1 MLRRNRLSIFI
12 FCILFTCIQNIYAQ
26 DFTKDDQE
34 ILELKDKRTLG
45 KDNKLLKYLKSDNKQ
60 ARILTLI
67 ALANI
72 ADSNTV
78 DDIGKILLTDPENEV
93 RMAASFALGEIPCRR
108 SPGYLLKSLETEKDI
123 SAIGE
128 ILSDIGKT
136 GDENDLRLIN
146 QYETADDFTKGMIAI
161 SIARFGTRKI
171 RSQEAI
177 DKLINL
183 EMSIKNEPYKFYYA
197 YSFNRAGDKTLLIN
211 AKKEIEALCSMSYNK
226 TRIFAYSALGKLQD
240 DSYMSFILRNFDS
253 EKDWRVE
260 VNMLVAAGNLKINEN
275 NFNDSLLEIL
285 TNAVTDNPNDNVSI
299 TACQTIAKLFSG
311 AEKSNQYLQTIQ
323 ERLEWILIPNKA
335 VDWQIKAE
343 AIKTLAK
350 IFKDDY
356 RISLFQL
363 YSDAG
368 ENYDLKAEIIRSFAS
383 MDNALVYKE
392 IRDTISA
399 DVQRYNK
406 LHPNKDG
413 SMIGSE
419 DLAKLYRAFVE
430 CLSDLGPKLE
440 GEDRNTLRLI
450 FSEFMSSRNT
460 AIVDVCLTSLQDS
473 LYLQYREETGKIMM
487 FDYPELKLPQ
497 DADVMQLYIQTLG
510 ALKVNDAVET
520 LKKNLS
526 SENYDIAKASAD
538 ALKNITG
545 KDYESQIKAPKYRTD
560 FDWDFIHR
568 FPDFK
573 TATVHTSVGDVKIE
587 LLYKDAPFTA
597 MNFVKLA
604 MKHFYDNTI
613 FHRVVPNFVIQ
624 GGDPT
629 GTGYGGPGYSIRSE
643 FTPYNFETGMVGMAS
658 SGKDTEGSQFF
669 ITHSPQYHLDGK
681 YTIFGKV
688 VSGMDVVDKIQVGDK
703 IESITFSAE

>member
-1 MLRRNRLSIFI
+1 MQRRNKL
-12 FCILFTCIQNIYAQ
+12 ILLIVSFLLACIQNIYAQ

-45 KDNKLLKYLKSDNKQ
+45 KDDKLVKYLKSDNQ
-60 ARILTLI
+60 QTRILTLI

-78 DDIGKILLTDPENEV
+78 DDIGKMLLTNAKGEV
-93 RMAASFALGEIPCRR
+93 RMAAAFALGEIPCLK
-108 SPGYLLKSLETEKDI
+108 SSGYLLKSLETEKDI

-128 ILSDIGKT
+128 ILSDIGKI

-146 QYETADDFTKGMIAI
+146 QYETSDDFTKGMLAI

-171 RSQEAI
+171 RCQDAI
-177 DKLINL
+177 DKLAKLTYLISDDSTK
-183 EMSIKNEPYKFYYA
+183 EYVAYA
-197 YSFNRAGDKTLLIN
+197 FSRAGDKTLLSG
-211 AKKEIEALCSMSYNK
+211 ARKEIESLCSSSFSE
-226 TRIFAYSALGKLQD
+226 TRMFAYSALGKLQD
-240 DSYMSFILRNFDS
+240 DSYLSFILRNFDA
-253 EKDWRVE
+253 EKGWRVQ
-260 VNMLVAAGNLKINEN
+260 VNMLSAAGNLKINES

-285 TNAVTDNPNDNVSI
+285 TNAVTDNPKDNVSI
-299 TACQTIAKLFSG
+299 TACQTIAKLFSD
-311 AEKSNQYLQTIQ
+311 ADKSSPYLQTIR

-335 VDWQIKAE
+335 IDWQIKAE
-343 AIKTLAK
+343 AIKALAK
-350 IFKDDY
+350 VFKDDY
-356 RISLFQL
+356 RSTLFEL
-363 YSDAG
+363 YSEAG
-368 ENYDLKAEIIRSFAS
+368 ENYDLKAEIIRSFAA

-392 IRDTISA
+392 LRDTISA

-419 DLAKLYRAFVE
+419 DLAKIYRAFVE
-430 CLSDLGPKLE
+430 CLSDLGPKLDDE
-440 GEDRNTLRLI
+440 NRNTLRLI

-487 FDYPELKLPQ
+487 FDYPELQLPE

-510 ALKVNDAVET
+510 ALKVKDAVET
-520 LKKNLS
+520 FKKNLL

-545 KDYESQIKAPKYRTD
+545 KDYESQIKVPKYRTD

-573 TATVHTSVGDVKIE
+573 TATIHTSEGDIKIQ
-587 LLYKDAPFTA
+587 LLYKDAPFTS

-643 FTPYNFETGMVGMAS
+643 FSPYNFETGTVGMAS

-669 ITHSPQYHLDGK
+669 ITESPQYHLDGK
-681 YTIFGKV
+681 YTLFGRV
-688 VSGMDVVDKIQVGDK
+688 TGGMDVVGKIQVGDK